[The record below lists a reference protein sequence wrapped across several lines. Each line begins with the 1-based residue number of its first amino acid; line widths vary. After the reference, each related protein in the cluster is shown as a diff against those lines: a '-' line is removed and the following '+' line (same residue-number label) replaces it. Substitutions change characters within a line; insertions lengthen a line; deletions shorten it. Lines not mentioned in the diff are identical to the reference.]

1 MLEEMKTAGYLNL
14 IKDEEPGLTGIGTEP
29 AFAIGQR
36 SLLVQTPHGNVL
48 WDCMSFIDDE
58 TISRV
63 RVLGGVQGIAAS
75 HPHFYGIMVEWSQ
88 AFDGAPIYIPEADKR
103 WVARPD
109 PAVRYWEGSLEVVPG
124 VTLVQCGGHFEGSAV
139 LHWKGGAG
147 GKGALLVGDTITVV
161 MDREYVSFMR
171 SYPNLIP
178 LPASAINGIL
188 DAVRPSEYDRIYGGW
203 WDRVVPERA
212 AEAVERSARR
222 YLSQIRD
229 QS

>member
-1 MLEEMKTAGYLNL
+1 MKAAGYLNL
-14 IKDEEPGLTGIGTEP
+14 IKDEETRLTGIGTEP

-36 SLLVQTPHGNVL
+36 SLLVQTPNGNVL
-48 WDCMSFIDDE
+48 WDCMSFIDEE
-58 TISRV
+58 TIRQVQS
-63 RVLGGVQGIAAS
+63 LGGVQGIAAS
-75 HPHFYGIMVEWSQ
+75 HPHFYGIMAEWSQ
-88 AFDGAPIYIPEADKR
+88 AFDGAPIYIPEADKQ

-109 PAVRYWEGSLEVVPG
+109 PAVEHWQGSLEVFPG

-188 DAVRPSEYDRIYGGW
+188 DAVRPYGYDRVYGGW
-203 WDRVVPERA
+203 WDRVVPRDA
-212 AEAVERSARR
+212 ARAVERSAQR
-222 YLSQIRD
+222 YLRQIKD